1 MPQWDEWTEFIC
13 ENESPR
19 LDSFIA
25 AKFPDLSRSR
35 AQKLISEGHVLHNGE
50 KTKASAP
57 LTTGDKIAIRL
68 PKPKKIA
75 LEAEDIP
82 LHLLYDDD
90 QLAIL
95 EKPAGLVVHP
105 GAGHEEGTLVN
116 ALLHRFGAELSMGKG
131 IGGELRPGIVHRID
145 RNTSGILLITKTEK
159 ALHHLSEQFQKHT
172 ITRRYQGLCWGELPA
187 QGEFSGAIAR
197 DPKERKRMA
206 VIESGRRALTKFTR
220 LESWEK
226 SASLF
231 EAELFTGRT
240 HQIRVHFSHAAHP
253 LAGDSIYANANNKA
267 KKNMELG
274 LRQLTKKC
282 PKAAALL
289 QNLQEKGR
297 QFLHAAQL
305 GFVHP
310 SSGKS
315 MEFHSPL
322 PKELEE
328 IVLEWKRCNP

>member
-1 MPQWDEWTEFIC
+1 
-13 ENESPR
+13 
-19 LDSFIA
+19 
-25 AKFPDLSRSR
+25 
-35 AQKLISEGHVLHNGE
+35 
-50 KTKASAP
+50 
-57 LTTGDKIAIRL
+57 
-68 PKPKKIA
+68 
-75 LEAEDIP
+75 
-82 LHLLYDDD
+82 
-90 QLAIL
+90 
-95 EKPAGLVVHP
+95 
-105 GAGHEEGTLVN
+105 
-116 ALLHRFGAELSMGKG
+116 
-131 IGGELRPGIVHRID
+131 
-145 RNTSGILLITKTEK
+145 
-159 ALHHLSEQFQKHT
+159 
-172 ITRRYQGLCWGELPA
+172 
-187 QGEFSGAIAR
+187 
-197 DPKERKRMA
+197 
-206 VIESGRRALTKFTR
+206 
-220 LESWEK
+220 
-226 SASLF
+226 
-231 EAELFTGRT
+231 
-240 HQIRVHFSHAAHP
+240 VHFSHAAHP